1 RGIADK
7 SNVYCQA
14 AKEGFLRGFLE
25 AEEATMP
32 LVLSILREVRDPR
45 DINARHDLAELLFV
59 ALAATL
65 CGAKSCVDIA
75 EFAEGREDELKEIV
89 ELKHGC
95 PSHDTFSRVF
105 RLLDAQELSTA
116 LSAFMSA
123 LRRELGLGAPR
134 GVVAIDGKALR
145 RGYEKGRAFMP
156 PLMVS
161 AWDAETRVAIAAAR
175 APGSNEV
182 AATLALLKSLDIKG
196 CTVTAD
202 ALHCR
207 PETAKALIAKKA
219 HYALVLKANRGRLF
233 AAAERSFAQAD
244 GIDCFETRDS
254 AHGRTEMRRASV
266 LPLAQLSEPPAFP
279 GLKAIGRIEA
289 LRTVADGETTASVR
303 YIALSKALTPRKLA
317 ETVRTHWT
325 IENQL
330 HWSLDVVFH
339 EDDARTR
346 KDNAPQNLAVIR
358 RLAQNILTAH
368 PLDKPIASKMRRAN
382 WSRDFF
388 YELFT
393 HMR

>member
-1 RGIADK
+1 LIG
-7 SNVYCQA
+7 YCQA

-25 AEEATMP
+25 AEEAAVP

-45 DINARHDLAELLFV
+45 DINARHNLAELLFV

-75 EFAEGREDELKEIV
+75 EFVEGREDELKEIV

-105 RLLDAQELSTA
+105 RLIDPEELSAA
-116 LSAFMSA
+116 LSAFVLA
-123 LRRELGLGAPR
+123 LRRELGLGPSR

-161 AWDAETRVAIAAAR
+161 VWDAETRVAIAAIR
-175 APGSNEV
+175 APASNEV
-182 AATLALLKSLDIKG
+182 AATLALLKSLDLKG

-219 HYALVLKANRGRLF
+219 HYALGLKANRGRLF

-244 GIDCFETRDS
+244 AVDCFETRES
-254 AHGRTEMRRASV
+254 AHGRTEVRRASV
-266 LPLAQLSEPPAFP
+266 LPLAGLSELPAFP

-289 LRTVADGETTASVR
+289 LRTPADGKTAASVR
-303 YIALSKALTPRKLA
+303 YIALSKVLTPRKLA
-317 ETVRTHWT
+317 ETVRAHWT

-382 WSRDFF
+382 WSKDFF

>member
-1 RGIADK
+1 MR
-7 SNVYCQA
+7 
-14 AKEGFLRGFLE
+14 
-25 AEEATMP
+25 
-32 LVLSILREVRDPR
+32 LVLSILQAVRDPR
-45 DINARHDLAELLFV
+45 DIKARHDLAELLFL

-75 EFAEGREDELKEIV
+75 EFAEGREEELKEFI

-105 RLLDAQELSTA
+105 RLLDPQELSDA
-116 LSAFMSA
+116 LSAFMAA
-123 LRRELGLGAPR
+123 LRRELGLGPPR
-134 GVVAIDGKALR
+134 GVVAVDGKALR

-161 AWDAETRVAIAAAR
+161 AWDAETRLAIAATR
-175 APGSNEV
+175 APASDEV
-182 AATLALLKSLDIKG
+182 AATLALLKSLDLKG

-207 PETAKALIAKKA
+207 PETAKALLAQKA
-219 HYALVLKANRGRLF
+219 HYALGLKANRGRLF
-233 AAAERSFAQAD
+233 AAAEKSFAAA
-244 GIDCFETRDS
+244 GEIAGFETRDS
-254 AHGRTEMRRASV
+254 GHGRTEVRRASV
-266 LPLAQLSEPPAFP
+266 LPLARLKDAPAFP
-279 GLKAIGRIEA
+279 GLKAIGRVEA
-289 LRTVADGETTASVR
+289 LRTTADGKTTTSVR
-303 YIALSKALTPRKLA
+303 YIALSKVLTPNKLA
-317 ETVRTHWT
+317 ETVRAHWT

-358 RLAQNILTAH
+358 RLAQNILAAH

-382 WSRDFF
+382 WSKDFF

>member
-1 RGIADK
+1 MR
-7 SNVYCQA
+7 
-14 AKEGFLRGFLE
+14 
-25 AEEATMP
+25 
-32 LVLSILREVRDPR
+32 LVLSILQEVRDPR
-45 DINARHDLAELLFV
+45 DINARHNLAELLFV

-75 EFAEGREDELKEIV
+75 EFVEGREDELKAIV

-105 RLLDAQELSTA
+105 RLLDPQALSDA
-116 LSAFMSA
+116 LSAFMVA
-123 LRRELGLGAPR
+123 LRRELGLGSPR

-156 PLMVS
+156 PLMVN
-161 AWDAETRVAIAAAR
+161 AWDAETRLAIAATR
-175 APGSNEV
+175 ALASDEV
-182 AATLALLKSLDIKG
+182 GATLALLKSLDLKG

-207 PETAKALIAKKA
+207 PDTAEALIAQKA
-219 HYALVLKANRGRLF
+219 HYALGLKANRGRLF
-233 AAAERSFAQAD
+233 AAAEKSFAVA
-244 GIDCFETRDS
+244 GEIASFETRDT
-254 AHGRTEMRRASV
+254 AHGRTEVRRASV
-266 LPLAQLSEPPAFP
+266 LPLAKLKDLPVFP

-289 LRTVADGETTASVR
+289 LRTTDGKTAASVR
-303 YIALSKALTPRKLA
+303 YVALSKVLTPKHLA
-317 ETVRTHWT
+317 ETVRAHWT

-330 HWSLDVVFH
+330 HWSLDVVFR

-358 RLAQNILTAH
+358 RLAQNILAAH

-382 WSRDFF
+382 WSKDFF
-388 YELFT
+388 YDLFT